1 MKRILSAL
9 TFIRSV
15 NYLKLSREALFFSKF
30 FLLVIVFLIF
40 QVIKYFG
47 NKKLLFFWA
56 QPLRKFAATVK
67 TKTLHFFNTKIEGEI
82 SSLDLITL
90 AIRHL
95 TAKKTRTMITI
106 GGMSVGFGSVI
117 FLLSLGYGTQKLV
130 ISRVARLGEM
140 KQIIVTVGQAS
151 SLRMNDQT
159 IDEFTKIENVESVLP
174 VASIVSKI
182 NYNNSISD
190 AIAYAVTRKFLE
202 ESAIQPTKGELFED
216 GEVLTSSTT
225 DDTQGVVAGVQIE
238 RYDGAKMNKQIS
250 QLKYSLYPQIWKP
263 VYAEPSTD
271 SEIIGYTTRVVGEQ
285 DAVEVWGQEYDASIT
300 LLEGYDVFDNS
311 YSPWIKDTFPLW
323 KKETCTQQNYDCV
336 DNTYL
341 VMRTSNNQ
349 SVETGFITQT
359 DLSLSRYTIFSEE
372 PQKLEEGAVV
382 DSIEFTLPKNV
393 YEQIYTDSFKNS
405 ELATMFTMQEKETTI
420 FTGELIF
427 GESYFDSDGWG
438 SVGQNTNGKEL
449 GLWIRAKLPLWR
461 KLDCEDCANLYLK
474 EVDQNEKQ
482 VEAISYIKANKALIE
497 NLSLPPQYQKQTGSV
512 LGIASESAQIASGSA
527 LITTDEEVESDSITT
542 ADGSILQS
550 TLLADGTT
558 DWVSISSGSA
568 GLTTQK
574 RDIIPFHSDAQ
585 KVAIVNS
592 ALLSVFN
599 INEAEALG
607 QKFITTFTLDEEF
620 FDEPGYQ
627 AESEPVE
634 YKIIGIIP
642 DNKTPA
648 YYVPFNDIKALG
660 IKNYSQVK
668 VVVSNQ
674 NDLKEVRQT
683 IESLGYKT
691 TSVVDTVGKINS
703 LFSTIRFV
711 LSLLGFVALG
721 VAALGMFNTLT
732 VSLLEKTREVGLM
745 KAIGMKSN
753 EIQRLFL
760 AESIIMGLT
769 GGFFGLI
776 LGFAAG
782 QILSLLFSIISVT
795 KGLGLINFVDI
806 PPVLSISIITL
817 SFVIGIATGL
827 YPSYRATKISALNAL
842 RYE

>member
-1 MKRILSAL
+1 MKKIASVLS
-9 TFIRSV
+9 FIRSV
-15 NYLKLSREALFFSKF
+15 NYIKIGKEILFFSKF
-30 FLLVIVFLIF
+30 FLLVVVFLIF
-40 QVIKYFG
+40 QVLKFLG

-56 QPLRKFAATVK
+56 QPLRKFVSK
-67 TKTLHFFNTKIEGEI
+67 VRTKTLYFFNTKVEGEI

-90 AIRHL
+90 ATRHL
-95 TAKKTRTMITI
+95 SAKKTRTMITI

-159 IDEFTKIENVESVLP
+159 IEEFAKIENVESVLP
-174 VASIVSKI
+174 VASVVSKI

-190 AIAYAVTRKFLE
+190 AIAYAVTKKFLE
-202 ESAIQPTKGELFED
+202 ESAIQPTKGELFD
-216 GEVLTSSTT
+216 DKDITTSSINQKVPGT
-225 DDTQGVVAGVQIE
+225 VAGVQTE

-250 QLKYSLYPQIWKP
+250 QIKYSLYPQTWKP
-263 VYAEPSTD
+263 VYSEPSSD

-285 DAVEVWGQEYDASIT
+285 DAVEVWGQEYDAPDIP
-300 LLEGYDVFDNS
+300 EGYDVFNNS

-323 KKETCTQQNYDCV
+323 RRETCTQQNYDCV
-336 DNTYL
+336 DDTYV

-349 SVETGFITQT
+349 SIETGYIKQT
-359 DLSLSRYTIFSEE
+359 DLSLSRYRILSDE
-372 PQKLEEGAVV
+372 PQKIEEGAAVASV
-382 DSIEFTLPKNV
+382 EFTLPKNV
-393 YEQIYTDSFKNS
+393 YEQIYSDSFKNA
-405 ELATMFTMQEKETTI
+405 ELTTIFTNQEKETTI

-427 GESYFDSDGWG
+427 GESYYDPNGWG
-438 SVGQNTNGKEL
+438 NAGKNPNGKEL
-449 GLWIRAKLPLWR
+449 GYWIRAKLPLWR
-461 KLDCEDCANLYLK
+461 KLDCRDCVNLYLK

-482 VEAISYIKANKALIE
+482 VEAISYIKASKARIE
-497 NLSLPPQYQKQTGSV
+497 NLPLPPLHQKQTGSV
-512 LGIASESAQIASGSA
+512 LGIASDSAQIASGSA
-527 LITTDEEVESDSITT
+527 LIAEEETEPEPIIT
-542 ADGSILQS
+542 ADGSVLQS
-550 TLLADGTT
+550 TLLADGTI

-574 RDIIPFHSDAQ
+574 RDIIPFSSGAQ
-585 KVAIVNS
+585 RVAIVNS
-592 ALLSVFN
+592 ALLSVFT
-599 INEAEALG
+599 INEADALG
-607 QKFITTFTLDEEF
+607 QKFTTTFTLDEEF

-668 VVVSNQ
+668 VVVFNQ
-674 NDLKEVRQT
+674 NDLKVVRQT

-703 LFSTIRFV
+703 LFSTVRFV

-776 LGFAAG
+776 LGYVTG
-782 QILSLLFSIISVT
+782 QVLSLLFSIISVT

-806 PPVLSISIITL
+806 PLILSISIITL
-817 SFVIGIATGL
+817 SFIIGIATGL